1 MRILGILSII
11 IIFTIQT
18 AFGKEVRTRYG
29 FYIDLPDD
37 YISLSANMDEL
48 LKQDKNNEIKIDRK
62 FFNDMMAGSSKSDL
76 NIEYFFPRKK
86 YKGEFNNIYIQ
97 VQEGIN
103 FKELLAYTEQEICN
117 LMAGQLSALYQ
128 KNVKLYSC
136 SYNPNFIEKKTSP
149 GVYYM
154 QTDGPFKNQR
164 AHFVFLQTRLGFTS
178 FVAGCEFM
186 NCSKFKNDM
195 IKITNSRSE

>member
-1 MRILGILSII
+1 MRILGFLLII
-11 IIFTIQT
+11 IVFTIQV

-29 FYIDLPDD
+29 FYINLPDD
-37 YISLSANMDEL
+37 YISLSANMDDL
-48 LKQDKNNEIKIDRK
+48 LKQDENNEINIDKK
-62 FFNDMMAGSSKSDL
+62 FFNDMMAGSTKSDL
-76 NIEYFFPRKK
+76 NIEYYFPRKK
-86 YKGEFNNIYIQ
+86 YKAEFNNIYIQ

-103 FKELLAYTEQEICN
+103 FKEFLAYTEEEICN
-117 LMAGQLSALYQ
+117 LMTEQLSALYQ
-128 KNVKLYSC
+128 KKVKLYSC
-136 SYNPNFIEKKTSP
+136 NYDPSFIDKKTSP

-164 AHFVFLQTRLGFTS
+164 AHFVFLQTNQGFTS